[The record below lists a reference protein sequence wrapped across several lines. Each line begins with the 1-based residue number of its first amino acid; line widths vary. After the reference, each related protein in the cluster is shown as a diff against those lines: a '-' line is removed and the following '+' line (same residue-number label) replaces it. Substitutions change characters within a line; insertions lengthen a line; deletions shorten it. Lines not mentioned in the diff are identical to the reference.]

1 MAMMV
6 ARRSGAVVLPHRRL
20 SRKKG
25 RQDGESHQKALQIS
39 GRMLLLVGVRR
50 REGAIFLPGFRNK
63 RKAWY
68 LFMNAF
74 VALWLGACDAS
85 HTTAVQEGM

>member
-1 MAMMV
+1 MMV
-6 ARRSGAVVLPHRRL
+6 ARRSGAVVSPNRRL

-25 RQDGESHQKALQIS
+25 KHYGESHQKALQIS
-39 GRMLLLVGVRR
+39 VRMLPFVGVSR

-68 LFMNAF
+68 LYMNAF
-74 VALWLGACDAS
+74 AALWLGVCS
-85 HTTAVQEGM
+85 SFHTTAVQEGM